1 VAERV
6 AIRFEVKRV
15 KGNKILWIALITVL
29 FSSLLTS
36 AGLVS
41 AAPQAKIF
49 IDPDRLPDKGEGLPG
64 DVFDLALKIDNVVNA
79 WAVQVKVQFRPY
91 VSVLSASNFLE
102 GDFMSEGGTWPTAFY
117 ASPDI
122 FGGSVTF
129 VIFRLGSYGSP
140 GVSGSGTLATFK
152 LKVVEA
158 GEGPID
164 ITETILIAPP
174 EFPGDVKPIPHTTD
188 GSYYHGPYARLL
200 RVNLP
205 DGRKVT
211 AGDTFSISAKVK
223 NEGEIPMNVT
233 VAVRVQRAE
242 DGRTILLHPEQT
254 YVGGGLGEPRPFE
267 YLYIDEFNEWY
278 YEWVGDPTNTF
289 GEPDGSYIEGDANA
303 QWASLYSFEDID
315 LAGRVIAEIT
325 CEVYSQYPNGATE
338 AADIDLY
345 GFSSVSSFAWWGSG
359 YGSPAWGWHGMRWT
373 TDSVLTVQPELAD
386 ETELNN
392 VELLVYNYHGDAPD
406 VLRLDAARLKVEF
419 SGIVPVVYLTWEL
432 QPGEE
437 RVLPDIVWQSDED
450 HIGSYSVTAN
460 VEYSSEFFKWN
471 SWGSEEKDLFFWIV
485 E

>member
-6 AIRFEVKRV
+6 AIRYEVKRV

-49 IDPDRLPDKGEGLPG
+49 LDPARIPDKGEGAPG
-64 DVFDLALKIDNVVNA
+64 DEYDMALKIDNVVNA
-79 WAVQVKVQFRPY
+79 WAVQIKVSYRPY
-91 VSVLSASNFLE
+91 VSVLVASNFWE
-102 GDFMSEGGTWPTAFY
+102 GDFMSEDGTWPTAFY
-117 ASPDI
+117 ATTNA
-122 FGGSVTF
+122 FEGTVTF

-140 GVSGSGTLATFK
+140 GASGSGTLATFK

-164 ITETILIAPP
+164 IVETILIAPP
-174 EFPGDVKPIPHTTD
+174 EYPGDVNPIPHTTD

-200 RVNLP
+200 RVNMP

-211 AGDTFSISAKVK
+211 AGDTFSISTKVK
-223 NEGEIPMNVT
+223 NEGEIPLNVT

-242 DGRTILLHPEQT
+242 DGRTNLLHPGQT

-267 YLYIDEFNEWY
+267 YLYLDEFNEWY
-278 YEWVGDPTNTF
+278 YEWVGDATNALGT
-289 GEPDGSYIEGDANA
+289 PDGSYIEGDTNA
-303 QWASLYSFEDID
+303 QWASLYGFEDIA
-315 LAGRVIAEIT
+315 LAGRSVAEIT
-325 CEVYSQYPNGATE
+325 CEVYSQYPNGATDNV
-338 AADIDLY
+338 DIDMY
-345 GFSSVSSFAWWGSG
+345 GFSSVQGFAWLGSG
-359 YGSPAWGWHGMRWT
+359 YGGSAWGWHGMRWIG
-373 TDSVLTVQPELAD
+373 DSVFTVMPELAS
-386 ETELNN
+386 EAEINGL
-392 VELLVYNYHGDAPD
+392 ELLIYNYHGDAPD
-406 VLRLDAARLKVEF
+406 VARVDSVRLKVEF
-419 SGIVPVVYLTWEL
+419 SGIVPVAYLTWEL
-432 QPGEE
+432 APGEE
-437 RVLPDIVWQSDED
+437 RVLPDIVWQSDAD

-471 SWGSEEKDLFFWIV
+471 SWGSVEKDLFFWIV

>member
-1 VAERV
+1 VR
-6 AIRFEVKRV
+6 RKVKKVR
-15 KGNKILWIALITVL
+15 GEKILWIALITVL

-303 QWASLYSFEDID
+303 QWASLYSFEDIN

-345 GFSSVSSFAWWGSG
+345 GFSSVQGFAWWGSG

-437 RVLPDIVWQSDED
+437 RVLPDIVWQSDAD